1 MSETPEV
8 EWDEDIPP
16 ERPEPG
22 GGESPVDDEPLGVP
36 DDGDS
41 KTGDLPGMPET
52 EPPSSG

>member
-8 EWDEDIPP
+8 QWDEDIPP

-22 GGESPVDDEPLGVP
+22 GGESAVEDEPLGVP
-36 DDGDS
+36 ADGETDVEP
-41 KTGDLPGMPET
+41 LPGMPES